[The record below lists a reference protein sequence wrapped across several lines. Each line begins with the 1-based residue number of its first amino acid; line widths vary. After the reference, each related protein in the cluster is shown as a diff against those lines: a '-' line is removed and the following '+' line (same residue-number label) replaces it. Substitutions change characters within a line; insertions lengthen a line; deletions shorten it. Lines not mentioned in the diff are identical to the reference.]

1 MNELKKVRRA
11 YCVAMRKFQKH
22 QEIDYVLPNNGTII
36 NTSQV
41 KDLQEA
47 ERLVTLHIRA
57 VSDMETKYGELK
69 THDVRHQTSA
79 QTSARVMRQLLD
91 DLRQHLTNIQPV
103 YQTWATLSQDVQEKE
118 IAWKAWQSSEPL
130 FVTSVEIILADFQTR
145 TEAYQYAS
153 KEQSTTTSTPLLLV
167 AKESK
172 QAENI
177 DDLPVTAL
185 LSVASTTTS
194 MSPTRS
200 TPAKA
205 AIQLDAPVRIDV
217 DFTAENDG
225 DSVVPAIDLDR
236 VLRIDLTLPE
246 ESLVGFNAWGPTRVK
261 YRTLHNLSV
270 YFYDQEEE
278 GWKQKEKEH
287 EKKIQELENEL
298 EEKIKE
304 LNSFT
309 SVKIETLEK
318 ETKLKLLYPGSVKKI
333 EAEIMALT
341 VKIETLE
348 KETKLKLSLKPMRTK
363 RRILIN
369 NEHADNMTKLEKEI
383 TAKKKEIKA
392 LTKTFEAL
400 NSKSLPKGEG
410 ALYGQGELLAREA
423 VENGRKEL
431 ALAKSDVE
439 KGRQQGRL
447 TVQCD
452 NKDTSSP
459 PQYYVETDKTVRN
472 FLEDGTKLPLGK
484 TFKMQLRLSF
494 GVVEYGATK
503 MMIVRGQRSF
513 LREAS
518 RRLGDQLPV
527 GRELFR

>member
-57 VSDMETKYGELK
+57 VSDMETKIENCRNAG
-69 THDVRHQTSA
+69 VRHRTP
-79 QTSARVMRQLLD
+79 ARVMRQLLD
-91 DLRQHLTNIQPV
+91 DLRQHLTNIQQV

-130 FVTSVEIILADFQTR
+130 FVTSVEDILADFQTR
-145 TEAYQYAS
+145 TEAYQYASKEQSKKQS

-177 DDLPVTAL
+177 DDLPVA
-185 LSVASTTTS
+185 AATS
-194 MSPTRS
+194 NGINTSKS
-200 TPAKA
+200 SDS
-205 AIQLDAPVRIDV
+205 LGAPVRIDV
-217 DFTAENDG
+217 DFTAENNG
-225 DSVVPAIDLDR
+225 DLVVPAIDLDR

-246 ESLVGFNAWGPTRVK
+246 ESLVGFNAWGHTRVK

-348 KETKLKLSLKPMRTK
+348 KETKLKLSLKQMRTK
-363 RRILIN
+363 RQILIN

-400 NSKSLPKGEG
+400 NSKSIPKGEG

-484 TFKMQLRLSF
+484 TFKMQVRLSF
-494 GVVEYGATK
+494 GVAEYGATK

>member
-57 VSDMETKYGELK
+57 VSDMETKIENCRNAGVHHR
-69 THDVRHQTSA
+69 TP
-79 QTSARVMRQLLD
+79 ARVMRQLLD
-91 DLRQHLTNIQPV
+91 DLRQHLTNIQQV

-118 IAWKAWQSSEPL
+118 IAWKAWKLSEPL
-130 FVTSVEIILADFQTR
+130 FVTSVEDILADFQTR
-145 TEAYQYAS
+145 TKAYQYAS

-172 QAENI
+172 HAENI
-177 DDLPVTAL
+177 DDLPVA
-185 LSVASTTTS
+185 AATS
-194 MSPTRS
+194 NGINTSKS
-200 TPAKA
+200 SDS
-205 AIQLDAPVRIDV
+205 LGAPVRIDV
-217 DFTAENDG
+217 DFTAENNG
-225 DSVVPAIDLDR
+225 DLVVPAIDLDR

-246 ESLVGFNAWGPTRVK
+246 ESLVGFNAWGHTRVK

-278 GWKQKEKEH
+278 
-287 EKKIQELENEL
+287 
-298 EEKIKE
+298 
-304 LNSFT
+304 
-309 SVKIETLEK
+309 
-318 ETKLKLLYPGSVKKI
+318 
-333 EAEIMALT
+333 
-341 VKIETLE
+341 
-348 KETKLKLSLKPMRTK
+348 
-363 RRILIN
+363 
-369 NEHADNMTKLEKEI
+369 
-383 TAKKKEIKA
+383 
-392 LTKTFEAL
+392 
-400 NSKSLPKGEG
+400 
-410 ALYGQGELLAREA
+410 GQGELLAREA

-431 ALAKSDVE
+431 ALAKSYVE

-484 TFKMQLRLSF
+484 TFKMQVRLSF
-494 GVVEYGATK
+494 GVAEYGATK